1 MRETFVSTLLEEAK
15 KDKNIILV
23 TGDLGYKLFDDF
35 YEYCPSQIINL
46 GINEQ
51 SMMGA
56 AAGLASTGKRVFV
69 YSIANFPTLRCLEQI
84 RNDICYMK
92 NPVVIVSV
100 GAGLEYGSLG
110 YSHHAVEDI
119 AVLRSLPNLDL
130 LSPCDTYE
138 TKSLTQML
146 ANNNHP
152 SYLRLSKSSRFVA
165 HKNPVDVRYGKFLE
179 LTSGSDGYVFFTGTI
194 GKIALEARSI
204 LLGQGVSIT
213 VVSIPFI
220 NRLDHEY
227 LLDIDDKKP
236 IVVLEEHMLKGGL
249 GSAMLEDFNELG
261 IKGKIEHFAIK
272 ELDLELNG
280 SGEFL
285 QKEYGL
291 SVDNLVNYFLKR

>member
-69 YSIANFPTLRCLEQI
+69 YSIANFPTFRCLEQI

-130 LSPCDTYE
+130 VSPCDTYE
-138 TKSLTQML
+138 TKSITQML

-194 GKIALEARSI
+194 GQIALEARNI
-204 LLGQGVSIT
+204 LLGQGVSLT

-227 LLDIDDKKP
+227 LLDIDNKKP

-249 GSAMLEDFNELG
+249 SSTMLEDFNELG
-261 IKGKIEHFAIK
+261 INGRVKPFAIK
-272 ELDLELNG
+272 GLNLELNG